1 MTRLRLLLGRRVG
14 NRKDAV
20 AHPAPE
26 EAAMARWS
34 GISPVIGALL
44 LMALVAMDPA
54 RAQDAVAQFYKGK
67 QINLYVGSSAGGGY
81 DTYARLLARRF
92 GSYIPGNPTV
102 VPQNMPGAGSN
113 KLASYIYSVAPK
125 DGTAIGAIF
134 SGAILQPLLGDPVQ
148 HDPAKFIYLG
158 NANNEV
164 FLCLARSDAP
174 VQSFKEALSRELIVG
189 ATNEGGSS
197 RDFTAMLDNLLG
209 ARLRIVTGYLG
220 SNEIL
225 LALERNEVQGVCGL
239 GWSSIA
245 PQRARLLD
253 SGLARVLVQLATTGH
268 PELNKMSVPL
278 AIDFSKSED
287 DRKVMELVYS
297 QLIFGRPFILPP
309 GVPAERVAALRR
321 AFMAALRDKDALA
334 EARGMQLDL
343 DPLAGEAVQA
353 EVAKAYGM
361 PGRIVE
367 RAKQS
372 LVYRPQ

>member
-1 MTRLRLLLGRRVG
+1 MPARSILLGLF
-14 NRKDAV
+14 AV
-20 AHPAPE
+20 
-26 EAAMARWS
+26 
-34 GISPVIGALL
+34 VALTVL
-44 LMALVAMDPA
+44 AGMSPA

-81 DTYARLLARRF
+81 DTYARLLARRL
-92 GSYIPGNPTV
+92 GSFVPGNPTV

-113 KLASYIYSVAPK
+113 KAASYIYSVAPK

-148 HDPAKFIYLG
+148 HDPSKFIYLG

-164 FLCLARSDAP
+164 FLCLARTDAP
-174 VQSFKEALSRELIVG
+174 VQTFRDALRAELIVG

-209 ARLRIVTGYLG
+209 TKLRIVTGYPG

-268 PELNKMSVPL
+268 PELNRMGVPL
-278 AIDFSKSED
+278 AIDFSRTED

-309 GVPAERVAALRR
+309 GVPAERVGALRR
-321 AFMAALRDKDALA
+321 AFLAALQDKDAVA

-343 DPLAGEAVQA
+343 DPLSGEAVQA

-361 PGRIVE
+361 PARIVE

-372 LVYRPQ
+372 LIYRPQ

>member
-1 MTRLRLLLGRRVG
+1 MPARPILL
-14 NRKDAV
+14 
-20 AHPAPE
+20 
-26 EAAMARWS
+26 
-34 GISPVIGALL
+34 ALL
-44 LMALVAMDPA
+44 AAAALAALAAVHPA

-164 FLCLARSDAP
+164 FLCLARTDAP
-174 VQSFKEALSRELIVG
+174 VKSFADALGRELIVG

-209 ARLRIVTGYLG
+209 AKLRIVTGYPG

-268 PELNKMSVPL
+268 PELSRMGVPL
-278 AIDFSKSED
+278 AIDFTKTDD

-309 GVPAERVAALRR
+309 GVPPERVAALRR
-321 AFMAALRDKDALA
+321 AFMAALQDKDAMT
-334 EARGMQLDL
+334 EARGLQLDL
-343 DPLAGEAVQA
+343 DPLSGEAVQA
-353 EVAKAYGM
+353 EVAKAYG
-361 PGRIVE
+361 
-367 RAKQS
+367 
-372 LVYRPQ
+372 

>member
-1 MTRLRLLLGRRVG
+1 MCRISILLLAFLALAVPDVRADPVADFYHGRT
-14 NRKDAV
+14 
-20 AHPAPE
+20 
-26 EAAMARWS
+26 
-34 GISPVIGALL
+34 
-44 LMALVAMDPA
+44 
-54 RAQDAVAQFYKGK
+54 
-67 QINLYVGSSAGGGY
+67 INLVVGYGAGGGY
-81 DTYARLLARRF
+81 DLYARLVARHIGRF
-92 GSYIPGNPTV
+92 IPGNPSV
-102 VPQNMPGAGSN
+102 VVQNMPGAGSLRAAN
-113 KLASYIYSVAPK
+113 YIYSVAPK

-148 HDPAKFIYLG
+148 HDPSKFTYLG

-164 FLCLARSDAP
+164 FLCLARTDAP
-174 VQSFKEALSRELIVG
+174 AQSFKDALSRELIVG

-209 ARLRIVTGYLG
+209 ARLRIVTGYPG
-220 SNEIL
+220 SNEML

-253 SGLARVLVQLATTGH
+253 SGLARVLVQLAVTGH
-268 PELNKMSVPL
+268 AELNRMGVPL
-278 AIDFSKSED
+278 AIDFTRSED
-287 DRKVMELVYS
+287 DRQVMELVYS

-321 AFMAALRDKDALA
+321 AFMAALADKDTVA

-361 PGRIVE
+361 PARIIE

-372 LVYRPQ
+372 LIYRPQ

>member
-1 MTRLRLLLGRRVG
+1 MPARSVLRDLF
-14 NRKDAV
+14 AV
-20 AHPAPE
+20 
-26 EAAMARWS
+26 
-34 GISPVIGALL
+34 VALI
-44 LMALVAMDPA
+44 ALAVSSA

-92 GSYIPGNPTV
+92 GSFIPGNPTV

-113 KLASYIYSVAPK
+113 KLSSYIYSVAPK

-148 HDPAKFIYLG
+148 HDPSKFIYLG

-174 VQSFKEALSRELIVG
+174 VKTFGDALGRELIVG

-209 ARLRIVTGYLG
+209 ARLRIVTGYPG

-245 PQRARLLD
+245 PQRTRLLD

-268 PELNKMSVPL
+268 PELTRMGVPL
-278 AIDFSKSED
+278 AIDFTKSED

-321 AFMAALRDKDALA
+321 AFMAALQDKDALA

-343 DPLAGEAVQA
+343 DPLAGEAVQS
-353 EVAKAYGM
+353 EVAKAYAM
-361 PGRIVE
+361 PARIVE
-367 RAKQS
+367 RARQS
-372 LVYRPQ
+372 LIYRPQ

>member
-1 MTRLRLLLGRRVG
+1 MPARPIVLRLLALS
-14 NRKDAV
+14 ALIL
-20 AHPAPE
+20 
-26 EAAMARWS
+26 AA
-34 GISPVIGALL
+34 L
-44 LMALVAMDPA
+44 DPA
-54 RAQDAVAQFYKGK
+54 RAQDALTQFYKGK
-67 QINLYVGSSAGGGY
+67 QINIYVGSSAGGGY

-92 GSYIPGNPTV
+92 GSYIPGNPTIV
-102 VPQNMPGAGSN
+102 VQNMPGAGSN
-113 KLASYIYSVAPK
+113 KAAAYIYSVAPR

-148 HDPAKFIYLG
+148 HDPSKFIYLG

-164 FLCLARSDAP
+164 FLCLARTDAA
-174 VQSFKEALSRELIVG
+174 VQSFKDALNRELIVG

-197 RDFTAMLDNLLG
+197 RDFTAMLDNLLD
-209 ARLRIVTGYLG
+209 AKLRIVTGYPG

-268 PELNKMSVPL
+268 PELNRMGVPL
-278 AIDFSKSED
+278 AIDFTKSDD

-309 GVPAERVAALRR
+309 GVPPERVAALRR
-321 AFMAALRDKDALA
+321 AFMAALEDKDALA

-361 PGRIVE
+361 PARIVE
-367 RAKQS
+367 RARQS
-372 LVYRPQ
+372 LIYRPQ

>member
-1 MTRLRLLLGRRVG
+1 MPARSILLGLF
-14 NRKDAV
+14 AV
-20 AHPAPE
+20 
-26 EAAMARWS
+26 
-34 GISPVIGALL
+34 VALTVL
-44 LMALVAMDPA
+44 AGMSPA

-81 DTYARLLARRF
+81 DTYARLLARRL
-92 GSYIPGNPTV
+92 GSFVPGNPTV

-113 KLASYIYSVAPK
+113 KAASFIYSVAPK

-148 HDPAKFIYLG
+148 HDPSKFIYLG

-164 FLCLARSDAP
+164 FLCLARTDAP
-174 VQSFKEALSRELIVG
+174 VQTFRDALRAELIVG

-209 ARLRIVTGYLG
+209 TKLRIVTGYPG

-253 SGLARVLVQLATTGH
+253 SGLARVLLQLATTGH
-268 PELNKMSVPL
+268 PELNRMGVPL
-278 AIDFSKSED
+278 AIDFSRTED

-309 GVPAERVAALRR
+309 GVPAERVGALRR
-321 AFMAALRDKDALA
+321 AFMAALQDKDAVA

-343 DPLAGEAVQA
+343 DPLSGETVQD

-361 PGRIVE
+361 PARIVE

-372 LVYRPQ
+372 LIYRPQ